1 MLSERSEKFEKMHQ
15 KLTKE
20 FDEYKKTVT
29 DQQNS
34 SLLRDQANA
43 EIIDKL
49 TNEVDLA
56 NKTIQE
62 LE

>member
-20 FDEYKKTVT
+20 FDEYKKTAT
-29 DQQNS
+29 NQQNS